1 MRKQTKYQL
10 TAVMGALTVTVMV
23 GKWAIYYAYLKRGY
37 KAVGGEYLL
46 ILVTYLMVH
55 KGIHYFLNGRKKHAG
70 RYKKRRSR
78 KVVRWCDYR

>member
-10 TAVMGALTVTVMV
+10 TAVMGALAVTVIV
-23 GKWAIYYAYLKRGY
+23 GKWAIYYAYLERGY

-55 KGIHYFLNGRKKHAG
+55 KGIHYFLNWRKKYAG
-70 RYKKRRSR
+70 RCKKRRSR
-78 KVVRWCDYR
+78 KNVR